1 MENVNFFNLVEK
13 YKKQVINV
21 AADTLIETHY
31 FPIKKKTYTKNTEYV
46 HGKIM
51 INLLSCY
58 WAIIIQYCNFKYI
71 MDKLGYTEYADYI
84 INDED
89 VKYNVR
95 LNTSHLVNE
104 TCTEIYDNAINTLF
118 SNKSLVNWDI
128 TKCYKLKSFLDI
140 TFVMDKINFDWKSLL
155 FVDNENKLFMNV
167 YTYHTKSKNKQSSKL
182 ITYDSMC
189 KLPISEYHRE
199 MLTRFYITD
208 HKACNKFIEEL
219 LSPYMPRKDYNVMGE
234 IVGYQYLFDCIRQ
247 YKCRNKLNPLTEEE
261 LNIFKI
267 GFKEYIETCA
277 GIWGD
282 QSEAIKYVNEH
293 RSEFCDLHVS
303 DNNKENEN
311 KEINKENTLTSMSQD
326 FTIAI
331 EDTTET
337 ELEPVET
344 ISYFNP
350 KKYKTDKEFWAEL
363 NKPIEEPPKEQKIP
377 KNDSDTE
384 FFKKLSGKM

>member
-1 MENVNFFNLVEK
+1 MEVFKGGSGTTCL
-13 YKKQVINV
+13 
-21 AADTLIETHY
+21 
-31 FPIKKKTYTKNTEYV
+31 YT
-46 HGKIM
+46 IR
-51 INLLSCY
+51 SCY
-58 WAIIIQYCNFKYI
+58 EAKGETKAIEF
-71 MDKLGYTEYADYI
+71 
-84 INDED
+84 
-89 VKYNVR
+89 
-95 LNTSHLVNE
+95 
-104 TCTEIYDNAINTLF
+104 
-118 SNKSLVNWDI
+118 
-128 TKCYKLKSFLDI
+128 
-140 TFVMDKINFDWKSLL
+140 KINFDWNSLL
-155 FVDNENKLFMNV
+155 YVDNENKLFMNV

-199 MLTRFYITD
+199 MLTRYFITD
-208 HKACNKFIEEL
+208 HKACNKFIEDL

-247 YKCRNKLNPLTEEE
+247 YKCRNKLNPLTESE

-267 GFKEYIETCA
+267 EFKEYIETCA

-282 QSEAIKYVNEH
+282 QSEAIKYINEH
-293 RSEFCDLHVS
+293 RSEFCDLYVS

-326 FTIAI
+326 FTVAI

-350 KKYKTDKEFWAEL
+350 KKYKTDKEFWDEL
-363 NKPIEEPPKEQKIP
+363 NKPIEEISKEQKIP
-377 KNDSDTE
+377 KNDSDIE
-384 FFKKLSGKM
+384 FFKKLSEY